1 MFFFDIVEWL
11 RSHIESILK
20 NQSKEIVNT
29 SRTQQLTNRLRV
41 LQDSTP
47 EVEGTAIV
55 SPDGLSIAA
64 VLTPPIEEDRVA
76 AMSAAM
82 VSLGE
87 RISAELGRG
96 KMEQVYIKGSE
107 GYALLTAAGPNA
119 VLTVMAKGDVRLGL
133 LLLEL
138 RSVVNDLHALL

>member
-1 MFFFDIVEWL
+1 M
-11 RSHIESILK
+11 S
-20 NQSKEIVNT
+20 T
-29 SRTQQLTNRLRV
+29 SRTQLLIDRLRA
-41 LQDSTP
+41 LQSSTP
-47 EVEGTAIV
+47 EIEGTAIV

-87 RISAELGRG
+87 RIAEELGRG

-119 VLTVMAKGDVRLGL
+119 MLTVMARSDSRLGL

-138 RSVVNDLHALL
+138 RHVVADLQALL

>member
-1 MFFFDIVEWL
+1 M
-11 RSHIESILK
+11 
-20 NQSKEIVNT
+20 NT
-29 SRTQQLTNRLRV
+29 SRTQQFVDRLRA
-41 LQDSTP
+41 LQRSTP
-47 EVEGTAIV
+47 EIQGTAVV

-82 VSLGE
+82 LSLGE
-87 RISAELGRG
+87 RIAEELGRG

-119 VLTVMAKGDVRLGL
+119 VLTVMASGEVRLGL

-138 RSVVNDLHALL
+138 RHVVADLQALL

>member
-1 MFFFDIVEWL
+1 VI
-11 RSHIESILK
+11 K
-20 NQSKEIVNT
+20 
-29 SRTQQLTNRLRV
+29 SRTQLFVDRLRA

-82 VSLGE
+82 LSLGE
-87 RISAELGRG
+87 RIAAELGRG

-107 GYALLTAAGPNA
+107 GYALLTSAGPDA
-119 VLTVMAKGDVRLGL
+119 VLTVMARSDIRLGL

-138 RSVVNDLHALL
+138 RHVVADLQALL